1 MLRPR
6 CRTHTPA
13 HAPAHMRRHLAAF
26 AIVCAGLGGGARA
39 AEPVRLSVGYTN
51 TMSCAGLFIAADQ
64 GLFAKRGLDVSLVL
78 VALNSTIPSA
88 LVGGSV
94 QIGAATPPVL
104 LQAVDGGLD
113 IVAVAGGAVNDIH
126 SRGGPI
132 AVARPGVSIRTAKD
146 FEGRRVGVPG
156 IGANMHVLFRRWLTL
171 HGADDR
177 KVNFVEV
184 PMAQAGDILRSGNVD
199 AVLTNEPYSQR
210 ILRSR
215 TGVLVAPYYLE
226 MPDGLFAIYYVSTRE
241 WARNNPAAIQGFREG
256 LQEATQFLAHD
267 PAKAREI
274 VGRIT
279 RLPPDAVASIT
290 LPTLEVTVPGADLK
304 YWADIL
310 LAQGALRSRPDPA
323 HLIIK

>member
-1 MLRPR
+1 
-6 CRTHTPA
+6 
-13 HAPAHMRRHLAAF
+13 
-26 AIVCAGLGGGARA
+26 
-39 AEPVRLSVGYTN
+39 
-51 TMSCAGLFIAADQ
+51 
-64 GLFAKRGLDVSLVL
+64 
-78 VALNSTIPSA
+78 
-88 LVGGSV
+88 
-94 QIGAATPPVL
+94 
-104 LQAVDGGLD
+104 
-113 IVAVAGGAVNDIH
+113 
-126 SRGGPI
+126 
-132 AVARPGVSIRTAKD
+132 
-146 FEGRRVGVPG
+146 
-156 IGANMHVLFRRWLTL
+156 MHVLFRRWLTL